1 MGSANVLEFSRDL
14 FYTAMLVALPAM
26 AVSLVVGLIVSIF
39 QTVTSIQDQT
49 LSYVPRIIL
58 VGLAIVISMAFTLD
72 IAIGFTRRMF
82 DHAARVGR

>member
-1 MGSANVLEFSRDL
+1 MGSENVLEFSRDL